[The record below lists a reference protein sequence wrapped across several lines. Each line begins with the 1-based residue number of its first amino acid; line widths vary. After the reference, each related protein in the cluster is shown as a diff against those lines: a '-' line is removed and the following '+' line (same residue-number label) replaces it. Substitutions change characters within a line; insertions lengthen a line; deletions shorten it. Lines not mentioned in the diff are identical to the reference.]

1 MFKKN
6 IDTNDRSAM
15 IKFLSNH
22 SRYYTMNS
30 WNRSSSYAN
39 NVKIYN
45 LAIPADL
52 VDKAYDFVSIG
63 SDDYDLAVRSI
74 IHDFYIETG
83 YNIGSNG
90 RSGGYLV
97 LYDDKSARSIDK
109 DEDFNNWGDD
119 ELRDRVKLVSKFDE
133 CCDDI
138 IDTFIDHLKNCTI
151 GTIEVTRTIPAVLY
165 NYND

>member
-1 MFKKN
+1 MFKKD

-22 SRYYTMNS
+22 RRYYTMNS

-52 VDKAYDFVSIG
+52 VDKAYDFISIG
-63 SDDYDLAVRSI
+63 SDDYDFAVRSI
-74 IHDFYIETG
+74 IHDFYMKTG

-97 LYDDKSARSIDK
+97 LYDDKSVRSINQ
-109 DEDFNNWGDD
+109 DEDFEDWGND
-119 ELRDRVKLVSKFDE
+119 ELKSRVELVTAFDE

-138 IDTFIDHLKNCTI
+138 VATFIDHLKKCHI
-151 GTIEVTRTIPAVLY
+151 GMVEVRHMEPAVLY
-165 NYND
+165 D